1 MSPMRECKQKGFA
14 KLNLYLDILHKREDG
29 YHELCT
35 VFQSIGLYDEI
46 SVRLRPGEEISLRCS
61 LPYLPTDGRNL
72 AVKAANLFYSETGL
86 SSGLHINILKTIPV
100 GAGMAGGSTDAARV
114 LDILNR
120 LHGEPLSGETLE
132 GLALRLGADVPFCLN
147 GGTVLATGVG
157 EKQSPLPPM
166 PPCWL
171 TVTKPRASVST
182 KDAYDL
188 LDAMEARELAS
199 PDTLLDG
206 LKQGDLDKV
215 CAGMFNAMEAPVS
228 WRYPE
233 IGRMKR
239 TLLENGAMTAMMTGS
254 GSAVFG
260 VFREET
266 AARQAADA
274 VGRMTDKTFVVRPIH
289 RQNG

>member
-1 MSPMRECKQKGFA
+1 MRECKQKGFA